1 MFREGVFV
9 QRITWKTQIQNVSK
23 YRVSV
28 FTASEAVLWTVRRLD
43 VAPMKYRKKER
54 RIEEKEGRIMTF
66 EHRTCNVLGSGHVR

>member
-1 MFREGVFV
+1 MP
-9 QRITWKTQIQNVSK
+9 K

-43 VAPMKYRKKER
+43 VALMNTEKR

-66 EHRTCNVLGSGHVR
+66 EQRICNVLCGGCVR